1 MLDLLREFLADVRN
15 TDRPLKDIMAHF
27 QEQTGATPAKST
39 LADWLE
45 GGVIFFPN
53 INQLAVDAAA
63 LSLDVAAPVQ
73 ADTPPPMVHI
83 AELSTAMWTKRG
95 RGPNPRLKIE
105 TFEGPQVSTLVA
117 LNSEGSTIVAHTYA
131 APATAQEFSMF
142 SFEAVSVVAQQAG
155 IASTDVIIGTSQRY
169 MRPEHGEV
177 LGIFG
182 CKIVPADDAIAITM
196 NMYKQAIVEA
206 TKDCMTLM
214 PDILRVA
221 VTTAVSQYVA

>member
-1 MLDLLREFLADVRN
+1 MLDIMREFLADVRN

-27 QEQTGATPAKST
+27 HEQTGATPAKST

-53 INQLAVDAAA
+53 INQLAIDAAA
-63 LSLDVAAPVQ
+63 FLFGGAAPAQ
-73 ADTPPPMVHI
+73 PATLAPMLHI

-105 TFEGPQVSTLVA
+105 YFEGPQVSTLVA
-117 LNSEGSTIVAHTYA
+117 LDAKGTTLVAHTFA
-131 APATAQEFSMF
+131 APATAQEYSMF
-142 SFEAVSVVAQQAG
+142 AFEAVSVVAQQAG

-169 MRPEHGEV
+169 IRPEHAEV

-182 CKIVPADDAIAITM
+182 CKIVPADDVIAVTM
-196 NMYKQAIVEA
+196 NMYKQAVIEA
-206 TKDCMTLM
+206 TKECMSLM